1 MDKYYYVISQ
11 LPMLFFGKEPDL
23 SIKYFLDESRKW
35 LSARDYRILARV
47 NINEIEQYPKG
58 PEVLRIYQNFEYQLR
73 NDIAHWR
80 EAQKKDIEYKP
91 SNFPLSVIKEG
102 NPLEIELKFMQ
113 LRWAF
118 IDEIEREH
126 HFDLG
131 MLVLYY
137 LKLQLLQRYFT
148 FNKEEGLKK
157 FQKLYEVNI

>member
-1 MDKYYYVISQ
+1 
-11 LPMLFFGKEPDL
+11 MLFFGKEPDL
-23 SIKYFLDESRKW
+23 SIQYFLDESRKW
-35 LSARDYRILARV
+35 VSTRDYRILARV
-47 NINEIEQYPKG
+47 KIDDIQEHPKG
-58 PEVLRIYQNFEYQLR
+58 PDVLRLYQNFEYQLR
-73 NDIAHWR
+73 KDIALWR

-91 SNFPLSVIKEG
+91 TSFPLSIIKEG

-113 LRWAF
+113 RRWAF
-118 IDEIEREH
+118 IDELEREH

-137 LKLQLLQRYFT
+137 LKLQLLQRYFI